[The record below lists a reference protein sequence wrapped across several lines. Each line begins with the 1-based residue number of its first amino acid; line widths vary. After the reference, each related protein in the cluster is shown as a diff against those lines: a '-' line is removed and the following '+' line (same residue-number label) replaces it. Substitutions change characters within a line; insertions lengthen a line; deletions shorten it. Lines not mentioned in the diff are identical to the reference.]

1 VIEVVGQKRKMDS
14 RGPGRESFKSSRACV
29 ASSQQLSN
37 PIIEIIETQ
46 YQNCCVINNLR
57 FENNSQIFFVFVP
70 MKKYEIKPEELGK
83 KDDSHDDRIVIS
95 LTSYLKNLQE
105 YGAKFVST
113 ENTIEKLLTG

>member
-1 VIEVVGQKRKMDS
+1 
-14 RGPGRESFKSSRACV
+14 
-29 ASSQQLSN
+29 
-37 PIIEIIETQ
+37 
-46 YQNCCVINNLR
+46 
-57 FENNSQIFFVFVP
+57 

-83 KDDSHDDRIVIS
+83 KDDSHDDRIVFS